1 MKIDNEVM
9 WNTAEQFAKVV
20 NDAYQK
26 RFEHDNM
33 LTNKETFIKVVGWI
47 EDGET
52 KKGFVGNCTTIIK
65 NVPSIANE
73 LSKIVEEVI
82 KLPLGGEADNQDFT
96 FEMFLALAK
105 FHIECIKQ
113 NWK

>member
-9 WNTAEQFAKVV
+9 WNTAEKFAKVV

-33 LTNKETFIKVVGWI
+33 PTNKESFIKVVGWAV
-47 EDGET
+47 DSET
-52 KKGFVGNCTTIIK
+52 KQYFVSNCSSIIK
-65 NVPSIANE
+65 YVPSVANE

-82 KLPLGGEADNQDFT
+82 KLPLSDEADNQDFT
-96 FEMFLALAK
+96 FEMFIALAK
-105 FHIECIKQ
+105 FHIECVKP